1 MAATVETIQSARLL
15 LPLAITFLAPF
26 AIWLMGKH
34 PNRREAVS
42 FAAAALTFLAVAW
55 MLPDVLRGRMFTY
68 TLFTLLPGVHVSF
81 MADGLS
87 MLFGVVSS
95 LLWFVT
101 TAYNVGYMRSLN
113 EHAQTRYYFCF
124 AVAIFGAQGVAF
136 SGNIFT
142 LYLFYEIITMFTY
155 PLVAHHQD
163 VEAYAGGRK
172 YLVYLVGSS
181 KLFFLP
187 AMVITYLLCGTLDF
201 HMGDIVQGM
210 FPPNADPTLVSL
222 AYWLYFFGLA
232 KAAVMPL
239 HNWLPSAMVAPTP
252 VSALLHAV
260 AVVKAGVSA
269 IARMIL
275 SGFGVATMTRHGL
288 GLPTAYLAALTIVA
302 ASLIALTKDDIKARL
317 AYSTISQLSY
327 IVIGVAMLT
336 PMALEGGIVHL
347 VNHAFSK
354 ITLFFAAGAIFVA
367 SRQRKIS
374 SMGGLG
380 RRMPWTF
387 GAFAVASLSMIG
399 VPPACGFVT
408 KWYLVNG
415 AVNAGYMVLLAA
427 LLVSTVLNAMYFTPI
442 VLRGFFGKAHPDV
455 VLEQCSEA
463 PITMVAALCF
473 TAVMSVLLG
482 IFPQLVTDF
491 INVFT
496 HFTG

>member
-1 MAATVETIQSARLL
+1 MTAPVEIVQSTRLL
-15 LPLAITFLAPF
+15 LPLAVTLLAPF
-26 AIWLMGKH
+26 AIWVLGRH
-34 PNRREAVS
+34 PNGREAAS
-42 FAAAALTFLAVAW
+42 FAASALTLAAVLW
-55 MLPDVLRGRMFTY
+55 MLPGILQGRIFAF
-68 TLFTLLPGVHVSF
+68 TLFTIRPGIHVSVR
-81 MADGLS
+81 ADGLS
-87 MLFGVVSS
+87 MIFGIVSS

-101 TAYNVGYMRSLN
+101 TAYNVGYMRTLK

-163 VEAYAGGRK
+163 AEAYAGGRK
-172 YLVYLVGSS
+172 YIVYLMGSS

-187 AMVITYLLCGTLDF
+187 AMVITYLLCGTLEF
-201 HMGDIVQGM
+201 HMGDIVQGI
-210 FPPNADPTLVSL
+210 FPASADPTLVSL

-232 KAAVMPL
+232 KSAVMPL

-260 AVVKAGVSA
+260 AVVKAGVAA
-269 IARMIL
+269 IARVVL
-275 SGFGVATMTRHGL
+275 SGFGVAAMTSHGL
-288 GLPTAYLAALTIVA
+288 GLPTAYLAAFTIVA

-374 SMGGLG
+374 TMGGLG

-415 AVNAGYMVLLAA
+415 AIHAGYMVLLAA
-427 LLVSTVLNAMYFTPI
+427 LLVSTLLNAMYFTPV
-442 VLRGFFGKAHPDV
+442 VLRGFFGRAHPDV
-455 VLEQCSEA
+455 SLEQCREA
-463 PITMVAALCF
+463 PVTMVAALCF
-473 TAVMSVLLG
+473 TAVMSVVLG

-491 INVFT
+491 IKVFT
-496 HFTG
+496 HLLN